1 MAQSVSRAP
10 PHHTLPAFLNFNG
23 RFSFRKIYFE
33 SSLRNKLFRRKKNPA
48 KISEKSKNFI
58 HKKDSDEDGDV
69 PTIDILTESELK
81 QREKT
86 LEEDLDEEE
95 LKKQRREI
103 IRNKIRAV
111 GKVSSQNRFIVYQTS
126 IFA

>member
-1 MAQSVSRAP
+1 M
-10 PHHTLPAFLNFNG
+10 
-23 RFSFRKIYFE
+23 
-33 SSLRNKLFRRKKNPA
+33 
-48 KISEKSKNFI
+48 
-58 HKKDSDEDGDV
+58 

-111 GKVSSQNRFIVYQTS
+111 GKVSSQDSFIVYQTS

>member
-1 MAQSVSRAP
+1 M
-10 PHHTLPAFLNFNG
+10 
-23 RFSFRKIYFE
+23 
-33 SSLRNKLFRRKKNPA
+33 
-48 KISEKSKNFI
+48 
-58 HKKDSDEDGDV
+58 

-111 GKVSSQNRFIVYQTS
+111 GKVSSPYSFIVYQTS

>member
-1 MAQSVSRAP
+1 M
-10 PHHTLPAFLNFNG
+10 
-23 RFSFRKIYFE
+23 
-33 SSLRNKLFRRKKNPA
+33 
-48 KISEKSKNFI
+48 
-58 HKKDSDEDGDV
+58 

-111 GKVSSQNRFIVYQTS
+111 GKVSSPYNFIVYQTS

>member
-1 MAQSVSRAP
+1 M
-10 PHHTLPAFLNFNG
+10 
-23 RFSFRKIYFE
+23 
-33 SSLRNKLFRRKKNPA
+33 
-48 KISEKSKNFI
+48 
-58 HKKDSDEDGDV
+58 

-111 GKVSSQNRFIVYQTS
+111 GKVNSQYSFIVYQTS
-126 IFA
+126 FFA

>member
-1 MAQSVSRAP
+1 M
-10 PHHTLPAFLNFNG
+10 
-23 RFSFRKIYFE
+23 
-33 SSLRNKLFRRKKNPA
+33 
-48 KISEKSKNFI
+48 
-58 HKKDSDEDGDV
+58 